1 MDGSHPLGDYIQPF
15 QIEAP
20 GIRGRLVRLGASYER
35 AITPHAYPDDLAE
48 LMGETMAL
56 TAILASALKY
66 DGIFTLQAEGD
77 GPVRYIVSD
86 MTGEGAIRGYARAD
100 ADDIEK
106 AQARGGGP
114 VPRLLGSGRL
124 AFTVDQGPETERY
137 QGITELIGGTMAECA
152 HHYFRQSEQL
162 ETAIVLAAG
171 GLGEGERPRAAALML
186 QRLPREE
193 ESDDEDWRRAVIL
206 LSSITHAELLDPDLG
221 PDRLL
226 LRLFHEDGVRLFRRR
241 DVFHRCR
248 CSAERV
254 ERTLRSFPREEI
266 DKMAEED
273 GRVVVTCEF
282 CKAAYAYGPD
292 DLDALFADGPEDEH
306 RGPPN

>member
-1 MDGSHPLGDYIQPF
+1 MDGSNPLGDYIQPF

-20 GIRGRLVRLGASYER
+20 GIRGRLVRLGSAYER
-35 AITPHAYPDDLAE
+35 AITPHGYPTDLAA

-77 GPVRYIVSD
+77 GPVRYIVAD

-100 ADDIEK
+100 QADVEK
-106 AQARGGGP
+106 VQGRQGGP

-124 AFTVDQGPETERY
+124 AFIVDQGPETERY
-137 QGITELIGGTMAECA
+137 QGITELLGGTMADCA

-162 ETAIVLAAG
+162 ETAIVLCTG
-171 GLGEGERPRAAALML
+171 GLGDGEQPGAAALML
-186 QRLPREE
+186 QRLPQDE
-193 ESDDEDWRRAVIL
+193 ESGDEDWRRAVAF
-206 LSSITHAELLDPDLG
+206 LSSITQAELLDPDLG
-221 PDRLL
+221 AENLL
-226 LRLFHEDGVRLFRRR
+226 FRLFHEDGVRLFERR
-241 DVFHRCR
+241 DVFHQCR

-254 ERTLRSFPREEI
+254 ERTLRSFPREEV
-266 DKMAEED
+266 DRMAEED

-282 CKAAYAYGPD
+282 CKADYVYEVG
-292 DLDALFADGPEDEH
+292 DLDALYARDDEDG
-306 RGPPN
+306 GPPS

>member
-1 MDGSHPLGDYIQPF
+1 MDGSNPLGDYIQPF

-20 GIRGRLVRLGASYER
+20 GIRGRLVRLGSAYER
-35 AITPHAYPDDLAE
+35 AITPHGYPTDLAE

-100 ADDIEK
+100 QADVEK
-106 AQARGGGP
+106 VQGRQGGP

-124 AFTVDQGPETERY
+124 AFIVDQGPETERY
-137 QGITELIGGTMAECA
+137 QGITELLGGTMADCA

-162 ETAIVLAAG
+162 ETAIVLCAG
-171 GLGEGERPRAAALML
+171 GLSSGEQPRAAALML
-186 QRLPREE
+186 QRLPQDED
-193 ESDDEDWRRAVIL
+193 SGDEDWRRAVAF

-221 PDRLL
+221 AEHLL
-226 LRLFHEDGVRLFRRR
+226 FRLFHEDGVRLFERR
-241 DVFHRCR
+241 DVFHQCR

-254 ERTLRSFPREEI
+254 ERTLRSFPREEV
-266 DKMAEED
+266 DRMAEED

-282 CKAAYAYGPD
+282 CKADYVYEAG
-292 DLDALFADGPEDEH
+292 DLDALYARDDED
-306 RGPPN
+306 RGPPS